1 MSNKKVQVG
10 VLIGSKSDEP
20 KIKKCLDAL
29 ADLGISYELN
39 VMSAHRTPNRVAAYA
54 GKAQSRGIKVLI
66 AGAGLSAA
74 LPGVVASHTSLPVIG
89 IPIAGGALNGVD
101 ALYSI
106 AQMPPGIP
114 VACMGIDNGK
124 NGAIMAA
131 RILALED
138 KKIQSRLAKLK
149 KDFGDVSGH

>member
-1 MSNKKVQVG
+1 MSSKKIQVG

-39 VMSAHRTPNRVAAYA
+39 VMSAHRTPNKVAAYA
-54 GKAQSRGIKVLI
+54 GRAQSRGIKVLI

-74 LPGVVASHTSLPVIG
+74 LPGVVASHTNLPVIG
-89 IPIAGGALNGVD
+89 IPIASSALNGAD

-114 VACMGIDNGK
+114 VACMGIDSGK
-124 NGAIMAA
+124 NAAIMAA

-138 KKIQSRLAKLK
+138 KKIQSGLAKLK
-149 KDFGDVSGH
+149 KDFGDISGH

>member
-74 LPGVVASHTSLPVIG
+74 LPGVVASHTNLPVIG

-149 KDFGDVSGH
+149 KDFGDLSGH